1 MYCLPFGQ
9 VFFHGVGFVA
19 GQSDTYN
26 PEYLV
31 QKGVIVGTCLSIY
44 NMTLF
49 IANMHFI
56 HSTVAVTVQY
66 RLGSMG
72 FLSSGDKHQPGNQGM
87 LDQVEALRWVKKNII
102 NFKGDPEK
110 VVIFG
115 ESAGAVAVTLHLLSP
130 LTKGVLCYITVP
142 TF

>member
-1 MYCLPFGQ
+1 MTAINQAKRSLQ
-9 VFFHGVGFVA
+9 VVCILLNV
-19 GQSDTYN
+19 T
-26 PEYLV
+26 
-31 QKGVIVGTCLSIY
+31 
-44 NMTLF
+44 
-49 IANMHFI
+49 
-56 HSTVAVTVQY
+56 VTVQY

-102 NFKGDPEK
+102 NWKGDPEK

-130 LTKGVLCYITVP
+130 LTKGMSSN
-142 TF
+142 FF